1 MKRLLAPII
10 ALAALTACTT
20 SSSSASSTNAAPVAL
35 RVGTLNMEYGGEVID
50 FDKVTE
56 AALALDADILAVQ
69 EPWGHVPRL
78 ADDMGYAYYDTRRH
92 IVSRLPLLDPPG
104 SPAEYTYVE
113 VAPGQV
119 VAFGTVHLSSSAYG
133 PNRTR
138 RGDPAADVIAGEEKT
153 RLPEIAPVAEALA
166 GVAAQGTPA
175 FLAGDFNSPS
185 HLDWTEAMVGSR
197 SHVIYPLAWP
207 VTVTL
212 EQQGFR
218 DSYRDVH
225 PDPTADPGLTWPAAR
240 PKSKDS
246 WNPGPTAP
254 ADRIDYVFAVG
265 PSTTTDS
272 QVLTEDAVTPWP
284 TDHRGVVSTFQ
295 ITPAPA
301 PVLVSPEQRL
311 WEQGDEVH
319 VTSVGD
325 ADSAQLVVRS
335 SVGGEPVARADT
347 SGSVNA
353 HAFDSSDWTPGAY
366 EVALLDSAG
375 HMQAA
380 STTWVAER
388 GVGPTLTVDPTIPEG
403 DPIDVAW
410 SAAPG
415 NRFDWIGI
423 YRRGA
428 DPNIAYYLVW
438 TYTDA
443 SIEGAATLDETSEG
457 RFPLPPG
464 KYTAMLLVDDAYEAV
479 ATADFDIT

>member
-1 MKRLLAPII
+1 MKRLMAPIV
-10 ALAALTACTT
+10 ALATLTACTA
-20 SSSSASSTNAAPVAL
+20 SSTSSASTDAPVSL

-56 AALALDADILAVQ
+56 AALALDADVLAVQ

-78 ADDMGYAYYDTRRH
+78 AEDMGYPYYDTRRH

-113 VAPGQV
+113 VSPGRV

-138 RGDPAADVIAGEEKT
+138 RGDPAAEVIAGEEKT
-153 RLPEIAPVAEALA
+153 RVPEIAPVAEALA
-166 GVAAQGTPA
+166 AVAAQGTPT

-185 HLDWTEAMVGSR
+185 HLDWTEATVGSR
-197 SHVIYPLAWP
+197 PHVIYPLAWP

-218 DSYRDVH
+218 DSFRDVH
-225 PDPTADPGLTWPAAR
+225 PDPVTDPGLTWPAAR
-240 PKSKDS
+240 PRSKDS

-254 ADRIDYVFAVG
+254 ADRIDYVFATG

-284 TDHRGVVSTFQ
+284 TDHRGLVSTFAV
-295 ITPAPA
+295 TPSPT
-301 PVLVSPEQRL
+301 PVLVSPERRL
-311 WEQGDEVH
+311 WEQGDQIG
-319 VTSVGD
+319 VTSVSD
-325 ADSAQLVVRS
+325 ASSARLEVRS
-335 SVGGEPVARADT
+335 ADGKPAASIDVE
-347 SGSVNA
+347 SGA
-353 HAFDSSDWTPGAY
+353 EQHLTFESSAWPAGAY
-366 EVALLDSAG
+366 EVALLDAAG
-375 HMQAA
+375 AVQA
-380 STTWVAER
+380 SSPVWIAET
-388 GVGPTLTVDPTIPEG
+388 GAGPILTVDRSIAEG

-410 SAAPG
+410 SNAPG

-438 TYTDA
+438 TYTGA
-443 SIEGAATLDETSEG
+443 TIEGSATLDETSEG
-457 RFPLPPG
+457 GFPLPPG

-479 ATADFDIT
+479 ATADFEIT